1 MSTIPELSQISYST
15 SKAEKTAPNRGTLA
29 FAGAVVSLNAAL
41 LLWGRGGG
49 VIVAVAL
56 AVLGPL
62 AFALSRRP
70 QRGILLL
77 ALLVPFDGLLL
88 VAPSLPPAVAGWKEA
103 LLVATLVATA
113 VAPPSARGAPAPR
126 PAWAPAVVGLMG
138 LALLS
143 AVTVGGLQALWGLK
157 VAFFFVVVVVV
168 LWRCPLDR
176 RERDRL
182 VTVLMV
188 VGAVAALYAVAQQAM
203 GHRRL
208 NALGYEYNTVIRFA
222 GGFLRS
228 FSTFTQPFGLGYFL
242 MLVLLVGA
250 AHALGEPRRLRSR
263 AFALAVPLLGT
274 GLAFSFVRG
283 AWIGLAVG
291 LAYLGFTRFRVL
303 LLGIPLAAV
312 ALLFLPNQVSS
323 AALAPTSG
331 IERVEVWQDK
341 LSHITAHPFGV
352 GVGASSS
359 ASEKVTEATGTG
371 EIFHPDNQY
380 YKAVYELGVLGL
392 WLLVLLFV
400 AAFSSAHSRARAS
413 GGGDS
418 LFALSTAAMV
428 LAAAAASLVATYLDI
443 FPMDVYFW
451 LFLAVVA
458 TTPAPLAARP

>member
-1 MSTIPELSQISYST
+1 MSHSVIT
-15 SKAEKTAPNRGTLA
+15 SRKVDVDHARLLTV
-29 FAGAVVSLNAAL
+29 AVIGLNAAL
-41 LLWGRGGG
+41 LLLAWSGALL
-49 VIVAVAL
+49 VAVVP

-62 AFALSRRP
+62 ALALARRP
-70 QRGILLL
+70 QRGIVLL

-88 VAPSLPPAVAGWKEA
+88 LVPSLPSAVAGWKEA
-103 LLVATLVATA
+103 LLLATLVATF
-113 VAPPSARGAPAPR
+113 VAPRDARAAAPLRPS
-126 PAWAPAVVGLMG
+126 WAPAVIGLLG

-143 AVTVGGLQALWGLK
+143 ALNVGGLQALWGLK
-157 VAFFFVVVVVV
+157 VAFFFVLVVVI

-182 VTVLMV
+182 VTLLLV
-188 VGAVAALYAVAQQAM
+188 VGVVTALYAIAQQAM

-242 MLVLLVGA
+242 MLVFLVGA

-263 AFALAVPLLGT
+263 AFVLAAPILAM
-274 GLAFSFVRG
+274 GLAYTFVRG
-283 AWIGLAVG
+283 AWVGLAVG
-291 LAYLGFTRFRVL
+291 LAYLGFTRFRAL

-312 ALLFLPNQVSS
+312 ALLFLPTDVSS
-323 AALAPTSG
+323 AALAPKSG
-331 IERVEVWQDK
+331 FQRVEAWQDK
-341 LSHITAHPFGV
+341 FSRITAHPLGV

-392 WLLVLLFV
+392 WLLVLLFI
-400 AAFSSAHSRARAS
+400 AACASAPARAS
-413 GGGDS
+413 ASPTEDS
-418 LFALSTAAMV
+418 LFALSSAAMV
-428 LAAAAASLVATYLDI
+428 LAAAAASFVATYLDI

-451 LFLAVVA
+451 LFLAVVH
-458 TTPAPLAARP
+458 TTPGRQASASA

>member
-1 MSTIPELSQISYST
+1 MAHSALKAETA
-15 SKAEKTAPNRGTLA
+15 AEKTTTDRYAVA
-29 FAGAVVSLNAAL
+29 FAGALVGLNGAL
-41 LLWGRGGG
+41 LLLGRGRGALA
-49 VIVAVAL
+49 AVGL

-62 AFALSRRP
+62 AFALTRRP

-77 ALLVPFDGLLL
+77 AALVPFDGLLVL
-88 VAPSLPPAVAGWKEA
+88 VPELPFAVAGWKEA
-103 LLVATLVATA
+103 LLLTTLVATA
-113 VAPPSARGAPAPR
+113 VAPPGARSAPAPR
-126 PAWAPAVVGLMG
+126 PPWAPAVVGLLG

-143 AVTVGGLQALWGLK
+143 ALTVGGLQALWGLK
-157 VAFFFVVVVVV
+157 VAFFFLLVVVV

-182 VTVLMV
+182 VTLLLV
-188 VGAVAALYAVAQQAM
+188 VGLVTALYAIAQQVM

-208 NALGYEYNTVIRFA
+208 NALGYEYNSVIRFA

-263 AFALAVPLLGT
+263 VFALAVPVLGM

-303 LLGIPLAAV
+303 LLGIPLVGV
-312 ALLFLPNQVSS
+312 ALLFLPTDVSS

-331 IERVEVWQDK
+331 FQRVEAWQDK
-341 LSHITAHPFGV
+341 LSRITAHPIGV

-359 ASEKVTEATGTG
+359 ASEKVTEARGTG

-392 WLLVLLFV
+392 WLLVLLLV
-400 AAFSSAHSRARAS
+400 AAFRAAHTRTRAPTT
-413 GGGDS
+413 GDS
-418 LFALSTAAMV
+418 LFALSTAATV
-428 LAAAAASLVATYLDI
+428 LGAAAASLVATYLDI

-451 LFLAVVA
+451 LLLAVVA
-458 TTPAPLAARP
+458 TTPAVLPART

>member
-1 MSTIPELSQISYST
+1 VET
-15 SKAEKTAPNRGTLA
+15 SAPAGPGVGLA
-29 FAGAVVSLNAAL
+29 CALVGLNAAL
-41 LLWGRGGG
+41 LLLLGGG
-49 VIVAVAL
+49 LLHVAAGL

-62 AFALSRRP
+62 AVALTKRP

-77 ALLVPFDGLLL
+77 AFLVPFDGLLL
-88 VAPSLPPAVAGWKEA
+88 LAPSLPPAVAGWKEV
-103 LLVATLVATA
+103 LLLGTLLATG
-113 VAPPSARGAPAPR
+113 VAPPEARGARR
-126 PAWAPAVVGLMG
+126 PFPPWGPAVVGLLA

-143 AVTVGGLQALWGLK
+143 ALTVGGLQALWGLK
-157 VAFFFVVVVVV
+157 VAFFFLVVVVV

-176 RERDRL
+176 RERDLL
-182 VTVLMV
+182 VTVLIV
-188 VGAVAALYAVAQQAM
+188 VGVATALYAVAQQAM

-208 NALGYEYNTVIRFA
+208 NALGYEYNTAIRFA

-250 AHALGEPRRLRSR
+250 VHALGEPRRMRSR
-263 AFALAVPLLGT
+263 AFALAVPLLAT
-274 GLAFSFVRG
+274 GLACSFVRG

-312 ALLFLPNQVSS
+312 ALLFLPREVSS
-323 AALAPTSG
+323 AALAPKSG
-331 IERVEVWQDK
+331 IQRVEAWEEK
-341 LSHITAHPFGV
+341 LSRITAHPLGV
-352 GVGASSS
+352 GVGSSSS
-359 ASEKVTEATGTG
+359 ASEKVTEASGTG

-400 AAFSSAHSRARAS
+400 AAFRSAQTRAWAAS
-413 GGGDS
+413 PADS
-418 LFALSTAAMV
+418 LFAVSTAAMV

-451 LFLAVVA
+451 LFLAVVE
-458 TTPAPLAARP
+458 TTPARLAARS

>member
-1 MSTIPELSQISYST
+1 MG
-15 SKAEKTAPNRGTLA
+15 RGP
-29 FAGAVVSLNAAL
+29 AL
-41 LLWGRGGG
+41 LALMG
-49 VIVAVAL
+49 L

-62 AFALSRRP
+62 AVALARRP
-70 QRGILLL
+70 QRGIVLL
-77 ALLVPFDGLLL
+77 AFLVPFDGLLL
-88 VAPSLPPAVAGWKEA
+88 LAPSLPPWAAGWKEV
-103 LLVATLVATA
+103 LLLATLLATV
-113 VAPPSARGAPAPR
+113 VAPAEARAGPGP
-126 PAWAPAVVGLMG
+126 PPPWAPAVAGLLA

-143 AVTVGGLQALWGLK
+143 ALTVGGLQAVWGLK
-157 VAFFFVVVVVV
+157 VAFFFVLVVVAVR
-168 LWRCPLDR
+168 RCPLDR
-176 RERDRL
+176 GERDLL
-182 VTVLMV
+182 VTLLMV
-188 VGAVAALYAVAQQAM
+188 VGVVVAVYALAQQAL

-208 NALGYEYNTVIRFA
+208 NALGYEYNTVIRSA

-228 FSTFTQPFGLGYFL
+228 FSTFTQPFGMGYFL

-263 AFALAVPLLGT
+263 AFVLAVPVLGM

-283 AWIGLAVG
+283 AWVGLAVG

-312 ALLFLPNQVSS
+312 GLLFLPADVSS

-331 IERVEVWQDK
+331 IQRVEAWQEK
-341 LSHITAHPFGV
+341 LSRITANPLGV

-392 WLLVLLFV
+392 WLLVLLLV
-400 AAFSSAHSRARAS
+400 AAFRSAHTAARAS
-413 GGGDS
+413 PTGDS

-428 LAAAAASLVATYLDI
+428 LAASSASLVATYLDI

-451 LFLAVVA
+451 LFLAVTHTSLV
-458 TTPAPLAARP
+458 PEAAGQGSRP

>member
-1 MSTIPELSQISYST
+1 MSHSIVQR
-15 SKAEKTAPNRGTLA
+15 EKLGSAGGTWA
-29 FAGAVVSLNAAL
+29 FACGLLALNLAL
-41 LLWGRGGG
+41 LLLAHRGWLL
-49 VIVAVAL
+49 IAVGLAL
-56 AVLGPL
+56 LGPL
-62 AFALSRRP
+62 AFALTRRP
-70 QRGILLL
+70 QRGIMLL
-77 ALLVPFDGLLL
+77 AVLVPFDGLLL
-88 VAPSLPPAVAGWKEA
+88 LLPSLPPLAAGWKEA
-103 LLVATLVATA
+103 LLLATLVATA
-113 VAPPSARGAPAPR
+113 VAPPEARAAPSPR
-126 PAWAPAVVGLMG
+126 PPWAPAVVGLLA

-143 AVTVGGLQALWGLK
+143 ALTVGGLQAVWGLK
-157 VAFFFVVVVVV
+157 VAFFFVLVAVA
-168 LWRCPLDR
+168 LWRCPLDG

-182 VTVLMV
+182 VTALLV
-188 VGAVAALYAVAQQAM
+188 VGVITAVYAVAQQAM

-263 AFALAVPLLGT
+263 AFALAVPVLAM

-283 AWIGLAVG
+283 AWVGLAVG
-291 LAYLGFTRFRVL
+291 LAYLGFTRYRVL

-312 ALLFLPNQVSS
+312 GLLFLPTEVSS
-323 AALAPTSG
+323 AALAPKSG
-331 IERVEVWQDK
+331 FQRVEAWQEK
-341 LSHITAHPFGV
+341 LSRITAHPLGV

-359 ASEKVTEATGTG
+359 ASEKVTEARGTG

-392 WLLVLLFV
+392 WFLVLLFV
-400 AAFSSAHSRARAS
+400 AAFGSAHARARAS
-413 GGGDS
+413 PTGGS

-451 LFLAVVA
+451 LFLAVVH
-458 TTPAPLAARP
+458 TTPGRAASASA

>member
-1 MSTIPELSQISYST
+1 M
-15 SKAEKTAPNRGTLA
+15 
-29 FAGAVVSLNAAL
+29 FAVALLGLNAAL
-41 LLWGRGGG
+41 LLLAYAGGLPA
-49 VIVAVAL
+49 VVAA
-56 AVLGPL
+56 AVLGPVGL
-62 AFALSRRP
+62 ALARRP
-70 QRGILLL
+70 QRGIMLL

-88 VAPSLPPAVAGWKEA
+88 LAPSLPPAAAGWKEA
-103 LLVATLVATA
+103 LLLATLVATF
-113 VAPPSARGAPAPR
+113 VAPREARAARPPR
-126 PAWAPAVVGLMG
+126 PSWAPAVIGL
-138 LALLS
+138 LALAVLS
-143 AVTVGGLQALWGLK
+143 ALAVGGLQALWGLK
-157 VAFFFVVVVVV
+157 VAFFFVLVVAV

-182 VTVLMV
+182 VTALLV
-188 VGAVAALYAVAQQAM
+188 VGVIAALYAIAQQAM

-208 NALGYEYNTVIRFA
+208 AALGYEYNTVIRYS

-263 AFALAVPLLGT
+263 AFVLAAPVLAM
-274 GLAFSFVRG
+274 GLALTFVRG
-283 AWIGLAVG
+283 AWVGLAVG

-303 LLGIPLAAV
+303 LLGLPLAAI
-312 ALLFLPNQVSS
+312 ALLFLPTEVSS
-323 AALAPTSG
+323 AALAPKSG
-331 IERVEVWQDK
+331 LQRVEAWQEK
-341 LSHITAHPFGV
+341 LSRITAHPLGV

-400 AAFSSAHSRARAS
+400 AAFASAHARVAAS
-413 GGGDS
+413 PPSDS

-428 LAAAAASLVATYLDI
+428 LAAAAASFVATYLDI

-451 LFLAVVA
+451 LFLAVVH
-458 TTPAPLAARP
+458 TTPGRPASASP